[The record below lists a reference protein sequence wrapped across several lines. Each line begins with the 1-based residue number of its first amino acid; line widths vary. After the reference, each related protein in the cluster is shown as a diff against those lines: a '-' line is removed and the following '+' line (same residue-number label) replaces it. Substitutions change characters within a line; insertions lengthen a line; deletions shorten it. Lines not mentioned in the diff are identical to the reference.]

1 MDVQSSDRYIVSCYE
16 QVQAKVLADLATARY
31 ISLAVDW
38 TTRSHIIS
46 TAFITDECEL
56 KSYALAYDEVDLVP
70 VISKLCDEWEIDD
83 DKIVSITTRP
93 LDIHVSKDYWK
104 NRHIPCIAHE
114 LNAVAGSSLTSYY
127 LHKKVRAIVDLFLAE
142 NCMVENCL
150 AALRLKQCQKEEN
163 EPETPLKSDHPERT
177 WRATVEMLRS
187 TIKAITS
194 CLLKH
199 YPGKNGFKAVDEIY
213 MNKVIAL
220 LSIFETIAKTITA
233 ESETSPNIST
243 LIVIVEET
251 RSHMETVQQDKTT
264 LPITVSD
271 LFCDI
276 QGDLDQRFEGKEA
289 FEFSTLLDPRYK
301 TIAFRDQKMQRRS
314 LSRNVVRIPQS
325 LLHRTMFLRRGTSQS
340 ERMRTTDHLGPSVS
354 SKGRRTW

>member
-1 MDVQSSDRYIVSCYE
+1 MNPHFELMDVQSFSDRYIASCYE

-38 TTRSHIIS
+38 TTRSHIIL
-46 TAFITDECEL
+46 TASFITHECEL
-56 KSYALAYDEVDLVP
+56 KSYALAYGEVDPSDWEADLVP
-70 VISKLCDEWEIDD
+70 VISKLCDKWEIDD

-127 LHKKVRAIVDLFLAE
+127 LHKKVRGIVDLFLDE
-142 NCMVENCL
+142 NCMAENCL

-187 TIKAITS
+187 TRSINS

-199 YPGKNGFKAVDEIY
+199 YPGKNGFKDVDVTY
-213 MNKVIAL
+213 MEKVIAL

-233 ESETSPNIST
+233 ETSPNIST
-243 LIVIVEET
+243 IIVIVEEI

-289 FEFSTLLDPRYK
+289 FEFST
-301 TIAFRDQKMQRRS
+301 I
-314 LSRNVVRIPQS
+314 
-325 LLHRTMFLRRGTSQS
+325 
-340 ERMRTTDHLGPSVS
+340 
-354 SKGRRTW
+354 